1 MKSRLSRSVFPCA
14 RALTTLALAG
24 AGALGCIKGE
34 AIPVDQPGGS
44 IVGGSPFG
52 PGAPGGGPAGPGGS
66 TPGGSTPGG
75 STPGGS
81 TPGGSTPG
89 GSTPGGG
96 TPVVPGANPMANC
109 NAVPLPPTGAVRLS
123 PRQFANSVAGLFPFP
138 VTLGDKYPPL
148 ARGNLYTTE
157 PAAGEML
164 FAGAESLVEVAEN
177 VGLEA
182 SRRVTDLVPCP
193 AAAVDVN
200 CVRTFITNFATR
212 AYRRPLQND
221 ERDGLH
227 RLFDTVRAA
236 PDPLPYE
243 LAVGAVVAA
252 VLQSPQFLYR
262 VEIGE
267 TAGTVRRLTSWEMAS
282 RLSYLFWDD
291 APDAT
296 LLERARTGA
305 LVDATAVEAEATR
318 LLDDPR
324 AAGAV
329 WRFFSEWLSFGDE
342 VYGGRVDAALAQDFI
357 EESRRFVA
365 AAALGASAGP
375 AGRLF
380 DSDRSF
386 VNRRLATHYGLPNAA
401 SFGDDWREVT
411 LPPAFKAGLL
421 AKAQIATAFS
431 APGETSVTLRGHF
444 VTGRLLCNELG
455 AAPPGA
461 QSMNPSLPAGATVR
475 QRIDARIDMAACGGC
490 HTILDNAGIGLEDM
504 DHLGRARTMYASGRP
519 VVADGRLVNL
529 SGQPTFTGTAGL
541 GQLLAGRAEPTACLV
556 QHWYEYATGH
566 HATPEEQQCQV
577 GRLLEQLNQSGGN
590 LRQMLI
596 GIVRSPAFA
605 QRRAP

>member
-1 MKSRLSRSVFPCA
+1 MMSRLSPFMPTFA
-14 RALTTLALAG
+14 RALAALALASG
-24 AGALGCIKGE
+24 LGCIKGE
-34 AIPVDQPGGS
+34 AIPGDQAGSNNVSPG
-44 IVGGSPFG
+44 PFG
-52 PGAPGGGPAGPGGS
+52 PG

-75 STPGGS
+75 GTPGGG
-81 TPGGSTPG
+81 TPGGGTPG
-89 GSTPGGG
+89 GGTPGGG
-96 TPVVPGANPMANC
+96 TPVVPGANPGANC
-109 NAVPLPPTGAVRLS
+109 NAIPLPVAGAVRLS
-123 PRQFANSVAGLFPFP
+123 PRQFSNSVAGLFPFP
-138 VTLGDKYPPL
+138 ITLGDKYPPL
-148 ARGNLYTTE
+148 ARGDLYTTE
-157 PAAGEML
+157 PAAGEVL
-164 FAGAESLVEVAEN
+164 FAGAESLVELAES

-182 SRRVTDLVPCP
+182 SRRVTELVPCSP
-193 AAAVDVN
+193 TAVDVN

-212 AYRRPLQND
+212 AYRRPLQNE

-236 PDPLPYE
+236 PDPLPFD
-243 LAVGAVVAA
+243 LAIGAVVAA

-267 TAGTVRRLTSWEMAS
+267 PAAGGVRRLTAWEMAS

-291 APDAT
+291 APDPM

-305 LVDATAVEAEATR
+305 LVDPATIEAEAAR
-318 LLDDPR
+318 LLNDPR

-375 AGRLF
+375 AARLF

-461 QSMNPSLPAGATVR
+461 QSMNPVLPAGSTIR
-475 QRIDARIDMAACGGC
+475 QRIDARIAMAGCGSC
-490 HTILDNAGIGLEDM
+490 HRILDNAGIGLEDL
-504 DHLGRARTMYASGRP
+504 DHQGRPRAMYGTGQP

-529 SGQPTFTGTAGL
+529 PGEPTFTGTAGL

>member
-1 MKSRLSRSVFPCA
+1 MP
-14 RALTTLALAG
+14 LA
-24 AGALGCIKGE
+24 
-34 AIPVDQPGGS
+34 
-44 IVGGSPFG
+44 
-52 PGAPGGGPAGPGGS
+52 
-66 TPGGSTPGG
+66 
-75 STPGGS
+75 
-81 TPGGSTPG
+81 
-89 GSTPGGG
+89 
-96 TPVVPGANPMANC
+96 
-109 NAVPLPPTGAVRLS
+109 GAVRLS

-138 VTLGDKYPPL
+138 ITLGDKYPPL
-148 ARGNLYTTE
+148 ARGDLYTTE
-157 PAAGEML
+157 PAAGEVL
-164 FAGAESLVEVAEN
+164 FAGAESLAEVAES

-182 SRRVTDLVPCP
+182 SRRVGDLVPCS
-193 AAAVDVN
+193 ATAVDVN

-212 AYRRPLQND
+212 AYRRPLQNE

-236 PDPLPYE
+236 PDPLPFD
-243 LAVGAVVAA
+243 LAVAAVVAA
-252 VLQSPQFLYR
+252 VLQSPQFIYR

-267 TAGTVRRLTSWEMAS
+267 ATSTAGVRRLTAYEMAS

-291 APDAT
+291 APDPT

-305 LVDATAVEAEATR
+305 LVDPAMIETEATR
-318 LLDDPR
+318 LLNDPR

-365 AAALGASAGP
+365 AATLGASAGP
-375 AGRLF
+375 AARLF
-380 DSDRSF
+380 DSDKSF

-461 QSMNPSLPAGATVR
+461 QSMNPVLPAGSTVR
-475 QRIDARIDMAACGGC
+475 QRIDARIAMSGCGGC
-490 HTILDNAGIGLEDM
+490 HHILDNAGMGLEDV
-504 DHLGRARTMYASGRP
+504 DHLGRPRTSYTSGQP
-519 VVADGRLVNL
+519 VAAAGRLVSL
-529 SGQPTFTGTAGL
+529 PGEPTFTGTAGL
-541 GQLLAGRAEPTACLV
+541 GTLLAGRAEPTACLV

-577 GRLLEQLNQSGGN
+577 GMLLQQLNQSGGN
-590 LRQMLI
+590 LRQMLV